1 MSLNHICEGGLADV
15 DLDVKS
21 LKIQGEPVG
30 LQSFS
35 LTEATYPNLDLT
47 NIGTVYLDAG
57 PSTVISGVSGALSD
71 GQSVKFMTCKQA
83 SSITIQSF
91 GTIQTSTGSDIVLS
105 GIGECAQ
112 AVWSDAL
119 GYLTVVKTS

>member
-15 DLDVKS
+15 DLNVKS
-21 LKIQGEPVG
+21 LKIQGQPVG
-30 LQSFS
+30 LESFS
-35 LTEATYPNLDLT
+35 LTEATYPALDLT
-47 NIGTVYLDAG
+47 NVGTVYLDAG
-57 PSTVISGVSGALSD
+57 PSTIISGITGSLTD
-71 GQSVKFMTCKQA
+71 GQSVKFMTCQQA

-91 GTIQTSTGSDIVLS
+91 GTIRTSTNNDIVLS

-112 AVWSDAL
+112 AVWSESL